1 MSLIIFGSIN
11 MDLVAQVPHLPRKGE
26 TLQSTNFFTTPGGKG
41 ANQAVAAAKLG
52 IPTEF
57 FGRVGGDNYGE
68 ELITSLQRA
77 GVKTNYLFTDSSANS
92 GIAIITVDD
101 KGDNEIIVV
110 PGANGQIQKTDIIR
124 LKQILPGKT
133 ALLLQLEIP
142 LFAVVAAAK
151 TAKAAGVMV
160 ILDPAPTQA
169 NIPEELFPLVDI
181 ITPNEV
187 EAAQLVGF
195 TVDSQK
201 SAILAAEK
209 LLTRGVKNAIVKLG
223 EKGVVCAT
231 AEETFFVPAFA
242 VNAVDTVAA
251 GDAFNGALA
260 AALCEGLSLP
270 QGVVWGAAAGALAAT
285 KAGAQAS
292 LPTREEL
299 ERFLRERGVR

>member
-1 MSLIIFGSIN
+1 